1 MPSYPARRRANRAE
15 KGLTLVELMIA
26 LGILAL
32 VMASLLAVFDA
43 ILQMSRASSN
53 LMIATLD
60 AQMVM
65 EEVTMIEYDD
75 IRDYN
80 EPILKNIRDEL
91 VDVQITMESGAPIV
105 GPLPEIVRI
114 VVEVSWTERGAPQP
128 VKTRLTTLRTR
139 GL

>member
-1 MPSYPARRRANRAE
+1 MSVMNICRRKRRGE
-15 KGLTLVELMIA
+15 KGFTLVELMIA

-32 VMASLLAVFDA
+32 IMASLLAVFDA

-53 LMIATLD
+53 LMVATLD

-65 EEVTMIEYDD
+65 EDVSKIDYEDLLA
-75 IRDYN
+75 YN
-80 EPILKNIRDEL
+80 EPTLDNIRDE
-91 VDVQITMESGAPIV
+91 VVAVEVTTEAGAIIIGPI
-105 GPLPEIVRI
+105 PEIVRI
-114 VVEVSWTERGAPQP
+114 VVEVTWTERGAP

>member
-1 MPSYPARRRANRAE
+1 MLDLRSRRHGKGGER
-15 KGLTLVELMIA
+15 GLTLVELMIA

-65 EEVTMIEYDD
+65 EEVSDIEYDD
-75 IRDYN
+75 ILTYV
-80 EPILKNIRDEL
+80 PPTLTNIRDEN
-91 VDVQITMESGAPIV
+91 VDVQITMEGGAPIV

-114 VVEVSWTERGAPQP
+114 VVEVTWTERGSP